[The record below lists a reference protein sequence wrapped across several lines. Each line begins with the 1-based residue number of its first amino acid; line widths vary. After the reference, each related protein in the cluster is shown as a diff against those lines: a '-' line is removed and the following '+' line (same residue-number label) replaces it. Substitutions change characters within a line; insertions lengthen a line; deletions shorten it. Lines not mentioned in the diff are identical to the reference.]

1 MASKSINI
9 TDYKKDLPGEIVDDI
24 TYAFPQVES
33 ITSSGKKSQWRIL
46 VRIVKGADDFQAI
59 KPEYFSG
66 QLSPEFSGW
75 IKVIAKAGDDGK
87 VRDSTPTIIT
97 EGKNLGKSNETNVF
111 TQALRDA
118 YGLYNKQAAKS
129 GVVDEA
135 TDLFPPMLAQR
146 LDDNILDFTADVF
159 IQRKFNGVRV
169 VTGILKD
176 VIMYSRTRKLYNGF
190 DDIKQEAKVI
200 IEKFN
205 TDNPGKHLYLDGEL
219 YKHGMSLQ
227 DISGMARRGE
237 KKASQL
243 QYYVYDCFVIE
254 NHKLVGLKFG
264 ERNKII
270 EKYIPKSTTYIVPV
284 ETFRINSLDE
294 AKNYYNKFIKENYE
308 GAIVR
313 LNTPYQFSYNSYHS
327 PSLLKMKPAFDEEFK
342 IVGYSAG
349 EKGKAKDALM
359 FELETKT
366 GKRFTV
372 TPGLTLEE
380 RKQLYKSMPA
390 DFDTKYKGKL
400 LTVTYDELS
409 KDGVPSRARTDGIV
423 IRDYE

>member
-9 TDYKKDLPGEIVDDI
+9 TDYKKDLPGKIVDDI

-33 ITSSGKKSQWRIL
+33 ITSSGKKLQWRIII
-46 VRIVKGADDFQAI
+46 RIVKGNNDFQII
-59 KPEYFSG
+59 KLEYFSG
-66 QLSPEFSGW
+66 QLAPEYSGW
-75 IKVIAKAGDDGK
+75 INVISKAGDDGK
-87 VRDSTPTIIT
+87 VRNSTPTIIT

-129 GVVDEA
+129 TEDN
-135 TDLFPPMLAQR
+135 DLFPPMLAQR
-146 LDDNILDFTADVF
+146 LDAQTTPPDFTAEVF

-169 VTGILKD
+169 VAGVVKD
-176 VIMYSRTRKLYNGF
+176 VIMYSRTRKLYKGF
-190 DDIKQEAKVI
+190 EDIKQEIKI
-200 IEKFN
+200 IIDKFN
-205 TDNPGKHLYLDGEL
+205 NDNPEKHLYLDGEL

-237 KKASQL
+237 KKAGQL

-254 NHKLVGLKFG
+254 NHTLAGLKFG

-270 EKYIPKSTTYIVPV
+270 EKYIPKSTTHIVPV
-284 ETFRINSLDE
+284 ETFRVNSLDE
-294 AKNYYNKFIKENYE
+294 ANNYYNKFIKENYE

-327 PSLLKMKPAFDEEFK
+327 PSLLKMKPAFDDEFK

-349 EKGKAKDALM
+349 EKGKAKDAIM
-359 FELETKT
+359 FELETNA

-380 RKQLYKSMPA
+380 RKQLYKRMPA

-409 KDGVPSRARTDGIV
+409 KDGIPSRARTEGIV